1 MVCITGSSFDDF
13 IIISGLLLVQ
23 ALYGFYSIF
32 LNRILALGFS
42 SLFLI
47 FTGSFAGAIFLLPFA
62 IAFERKKWPA
72 RITAAIMVQFGLIAL
87 GGVTMFQ
94 GLLLLGIKRTTPA
107 IASAMPNLIP
117 GFVFVIAAI
126 LRFEKFSIWC
136 KYSQV
141 KVLGTFVCLG
151 GAIAMT
157 LLQNPTASKILF
169 FLDDSAEENIYKD
182 WLMGCFYLL
191 AAIIT
196 ASCIM
201 VLQVGI
207 CILFSLPA
215 SSNVC
220 LQAATMVSFP
230 APFSLCVITSLIGA
244 ILTGILQIL
253 TEGKLNAGSSNVG
266 ISFII
271 LAVVV
276 VNIQLFHGTLV
287 FSLFYTKRVGRHQF
301 LFHTT
306 TTTSSLYPT
315 TWGRLHES
323 NSLFLFSFF
332 QVSVISSTCVV
343 YQTWCIRK
351 KGPVLVSIF
360 SPIQTVCATSLSMI
374 LFGQSISLGSSIGIL
389 IMIIGL
395 YLVLWAKRRECPEP
409 IEENQNLPHVPL
421 DIEKPLL
428 S

>member
-1 MVCITGSSFDDF
+1 MVCITGSSFEDF
-13 IIISGLLLVQ
+13 LIISGLLLVQ
-23 ALYGFYSIF
+23 ALYGFYTIF
-32 LNRILALGFS
+32 LNRILALGLS
-42 SLFLI
+42 PLFLI
-47 FTGSFAGAIFLLPFA
+47 FTGSFVGAIFLLPFA

-117 GFVFVIAAI
+117 GFVFIIAAI

-151 GAIAMT
+151 GAIAMS
-157 LLQNPTASKILF
+157 LLQNPTASTILF
-169 FLDDSAEENIYKD
+169 FMGDSAEENIYKD

-201 VLQVGI
+201 VLQ
-207 CILFSLPA
+207 
-215 SSNVC
+215 
-220 LQAATMVSFP
+220 AATMVSFP
-230 APFSLCVITSLIGA
+230 APFSLCVITSMIGA

-253 TEGKLNAGSSNVG
+253 TEGKLNAGSTNVG

-271 LAVVV
+271 LAV
-276 VNIQLFHGTLV
+276 F
-287 FSLFYTKRVGRHQF
+287 VG
-301 LFHTT
+301 
-306 TTTSSLYPT
+306 
-315 TWGRLHES
+315 
-323 NSLFLFSFF
+323 
-332 QVSVISSTCVV
+332 SVISSTCVV

-395 YLVLWAKRRECPEP
+395 YLVLWAKRRESLKPVED
-409 IEENQNLPHVPL
+409 NQNLPHVPL